1 MALLRIDQVE
11 LGLGLDSPTAPRYD
25 HISRTGRYETMHLKD
40 KTTLSQNAITV
51 LEKRYLKRDAEGRL
65 IETPDEM
72 FRRVAI
78 NIAEAD
84 RRYRSVSQAEETAE
98 TFYQLL
104 SSLEFLPNSPTLM
117 NAGRELQQLSA
128 CFVIPV
134 DDSLE
139 SIFEA
144 IKDTALIHQSGG
156 GTGFS
161 FTRLRPQ
168 NDPVLSTSG
177 IASGPVS
184 FMKVFNMATEVIKQ
198 GGARRGANMGILRVD
213 HPDILDFITI
223 KEDPREMVN
232 FNLSVAVTD
241 LFMEA
246 LQKDQT
252 YPLISP
258 RTKKE
263 VRRLPAR
270 MVFNQIVQAAWKTG
284 DPGIIF
290 IDRINQDNPTPAL
303 GSFESTNPCGEQ
315 PLLSYE
321 SCNLGSINLVQ
332 MLSEKGEIDYPKLR
346 ETIWKSVHFLDNV
359 IDQNRYPLL
368 QIAEAT
374 YRTRK
379 IGLGVMGFADLL
391 TELRVPYDSDDA
403 LTLAEEIMSFV
414 RKESREASAALAKER
429 GVFPAYDQSIYPRQG
444 FRLRNAT
451 TTTIAPT
458 GTLSVIAGCS
468 SGIEP
473 LYALSYHRRVLGG
486 VRLPELNSRFVE
498 AARQGGF
505 YSEGLIARVASTGSV
520 QGIAEVPKEIQRIF
534 VTSHDLSPEFH
545 IRIQAAFQKH
555 TDNAVSK
562 TVNFPRE
569 ATPQD
574 VEKVFLLAHREGC
587 KGVTIY
593 RDMSREEQVLACAQS
608 DYC

>member
-1 MALLRIDQVE
+1 MQ
-11 LGLGLDSPTAPRYD
+11 
-25 HISRTGRYETMHLKD
+25 LKD
-40 KTTLSQNAITV
+40 RSSLSQNAITV
-51 LEKRYLKRDAEGRL
+51 LEKRYLKRDPEGRL
-65 IETPDEM
+65 IETPEEM
-72 FRRVAI
+72 FRRVAN

-84 RRYRSVSQAEETAE
+84 RRYRSASQTTETAE
-98 TFYQLL
+98 TFYDLL
-104 SSLEFLPNSPTLM
+104 SSLAFLPNSPTLM

-134 DDSLE
+134 EDSLE

-168 NDPVLSTSG
+168 NDRVLSTSG

-246 LQKDQT
+246 LQKDEA
-252 YPLISP
+252 YPLVSP
-258 RTKKE
+258 RTGKE

-270 MVFNQIVQAAWKTG
+270 MVFNQIVQAAWKSG

-290 IDRINQDNPTPAL
+290 IDRINRDNPTPAL
-303 GSFESTNPCGEQ
+303 GNFESTNPCGEQ
-315 PLLSYE
+315 PLLPNE
-321 SCNLGSINLVQ
+321 SCNLGSVNLVK
-332 MLSEKGEIDYPKLR
+332 MLSHKREIDYPKLK
-346 ETIWKSVHFLDNV
+346 ETVWKGVHLLDNV
-359 IDQNRYPLL
+359 IDQNQYPLP

-391 TELRVPYDSDDA
+391 TELNIPYDSNEA
-403 LTLAEEIMSFV
+403 LGLAEEIMSFV
-414 RKESREASAALAKER
+414 RREAREASAAVAKER
-429 GVFPAYDQSIYPRQG
+429 GVFPAYDQSIYAGQG
-444 FRLRNAT
+444 LRLRNAT

-458 GTLSVIAGCS
+458 GTLSVIADCS

-486 VRLPELNSRFVE
+486 VRLPELNARFVE
-498 AARQGGF
+498 AARRGGF
-505 YSEGLIARVASTGSV
+505 YSEALIARVAATGSV
-520 QGIAEVPKEIQRIF
+520 RGMAEVPEEIQRIF
-534 VTSHDLSPEFH
+534 VTSHDLAPEFH
-545 IRIQAAFQKH
+545 IRMQAAFQKH

-574 VEKVFLLAHREGC
+574 VEKVFLLAYREGC

-593 RDMSREEQVLACAQS
+593 RDMSRDEQVLACAQS

>member
-1 MALLRIDQVE
+1 MQ
-11 LGLGLDSPTAPRYD
+11 
-25 HISRTGRYETMHLKD
+25 LKD
-40 KTTLSQNAITV
+40 RSSLSQNAITV
-51 LEKRYLKRDAEGRL
+51 LEKRYLKRDPEGRL
-65 IETPDEM
+65 IETPEEM
-72 FRRVAI
+72 FRRVAN

-84 RRYRSVSQAEETAE
+84 RRYRSDSQAAETAE
-98 TFYQLL
+98 TFYDLL
-104 SSLEFLPNSPTLM
+104 SSLAFLPNSPTLM

-134 DDSLE
+134 EDSLE

-168 NDPVLSTSG
+168 NDRVLSTSG

-246 LQKDQT
+246 LQKDEA
-252 YPLISP
+252 YPLVSP
-258 RTKKE
+258 RTGNE

-270 MVFNQIVQAAWKTG
+270 MVFNQIVQAAWKSG

-290 IDRINQDNPTPAL
+290 IDRINRDNPTPAL

-315 PLLSYE
+315 PLLPNE
-321 SCNLGSINLVQ
+321 SCNLGSVNLVK
-332 MLSEKGEIDYPKLR
+332 MLSHKREIDYPKLK
-346 ETIWKSVHFLDNV
+346 ETVWKGVHLLDNV
-359 IDQNRYPLL
+359 IDQNQYPLP

-391 TELRVPYDSDDA
+391 TELNIPYDSNEA
-403 LTLAEEIMSFV
+403 LGLAEEIMSFV
-414 RKESREASAALAKER
+414 RREAREASAAIAKER
-429 GVFPAYDQSIYPRQG
+429 GVFPAYDQSIYAGQG
-444 FRLRNAT
+444 LRLRNAT

-458 GTLSVIAGCS
+458 GTLSVIADCS

-486 VRLPELNSRFVE
+486 VRLPELNARFVG
-498 AARQGGF
+498 AARRGGF
-505 YSEGLIARVASTGSV
+505 YSEALIARVAATGSV
-520 QGIAEVPKEIQRIF
+520 RGMAEVPEEIQRIF
-534 VTSHDLSPEFH
+534 VTSHDLAPEFH
-545 IRIQAAFQKH
+545 IRMQAAFQKH

-574 VEKVFLLAHREGC
+574 VEKVFLLAYREGC

-593 RDMSREEQVLACAQS
+593 RDMSRDEQVLACAQS

>member
-1 MALLRIDQVE
+1 
-11 LGLGLDSPTAPRYD
+11 
-25 HISRTGRYETMHLKD
+25 MHLKD
-40 KTTLSQNAITV
+40 KASLSQNAITV
-51 LEKRYLKRDAEGRL
+51 LERRYLKRDPEGRL
-65 IETPDEM
+65 IETPEQM
-72 FRRVAI
+72 FRRVAK

-84 RRYRSVSQAEETAE
+84 RRYRSASQTAE
-98 TFYQLL
+98 TAQTFYDLL

-213 HPDILDFITI
+213 HPDILDFITV

-241 LFMEA
+241 LFMES
-246 LQKDQT
+246 LQKDET

-258 RTKKE
+258 RTGKE
-263 VRRLPAR
+263 VRRLPAG
-270 MVFNQIVQAAWKTG
+270 MVFNQIVQAAWKSG
-284 DPGIIF
+284 DPGIVF
-290 IDRINQDNPTPAL
+290 IDRINRDNPTPAL
-303 GSFESTNPCGEQ
+303 GAFEATNPCGEQ
-315 PLLSYE
+315 PLLSNE
-321 SCNLGSINLVQ
+321 SCNLGSINLTK
-332 MLSEKGEIDYPKLR
+332 MLSFKREIDYPKLR
-346 ETIWKSVHFLDNV
+346 ETVWKGVHFLDNV
-359 IDQNRYPLL
+359 IDQNRYPLP

-379 IGLGVMGFADLL
+379 VGLGVMGFADLL
-391 TELRVPYDSDDA
+391 TELNIPYDSEQA
-403 LTLAEEIMSFV
+403 LAFADEIMAFI
-414 RKESREASAALAKER
+414 RKEARAASEALAKER
-429 GVFPAYDQSIYPRQG
+429 GTFPAFDQSIYASRG
-444 FRLRNAT
+444 MRLRNAT

-458 GTLSVIAGCS
+458 GTLSVIADCS

-486 VRLPELNSRFVE
+486 VRLPELNARFVE
-498 AARQGGF
+498 AARREGF
-505 YSEGLIARVASTGSV
+505 YSEALIARVAATGSV
-520 QGIAEVPKEIQRIF
+520 RGMAEVPEEVQRIF

-574 VEKVFLLAHREGC
+574 VEKVFLLAYREGC

-593 RDMSREEQVLACAQS
+593 RDMSRDEQVLACAQS

>member
-1 MALLRIDQVE
+1 MQLK
-11 LGLGLDSPTAPRYD
+11 
-25 HISRTGRYETMHLKD
+25 ETSS
-40 KTTLSQNAITV
+40 LSQNAITV
-51 LEKRYLKRDAEGRL
+51 LEKRYLKRNPEGQL

-72 FRRVAI
+72 FRRVAN

-84 RRYRSVSQAEETAE
+84 RRYRTAAQAAETAE

-241 LFMEA
+241 LFMDA
-246 LQKDQT
+246 LQKDEA
-252 YPLISP
+252 YPLVSP
-258 RTKKE
+258 RSKRE

-270 MVFNQIVQAAWKTG
+270 MVFNQMVQAAWKTG
-284 DPGIIF
+284 DPGIVF
-290 IDRINQDNPTPAL
+290 IDRINRDNPTPAL
-303 GSFESTNPCGEQ
+303 GAFESTNPCGEQ

-321 SCNLGSINLVQ
+321 SCNLGSINLVK
-332 MLSEKGEIDYPKLR
+332 MLGTDGAIDYPKLR

-359 IDQNRYPLL
+359 IDQNRYPLP

-391 TELRVPYDSDDA
+391 TELTIPYDSDRA
-403 LTLAEEIMSFV
+403 LALAEEIMSFV
-414 RKESREASAALAKER
+414 RREAREASAALAKER
-429 GVFPAYDQSIYPRQG
+429 GVFPAYDQSIYARQG
-444 FRLRNAT
+444 LRLRNAT

-486 VRLPELNSRFVE
+486 VRLPELNARFVD
-498 AARQGGF
+498 AARRGGF
-505 YSEGLIARVASTGSV
+505 YSEALLARVAATGSV
-520 QGIAEVPKEIQRIF
+520 RGMAEVPEEVQRIF
-534 VTSHDLSPEFH
+534 VTSHDISPEFH

>member
-1 MALLRIDQVE
+1 MRA
-11 LGLGLDSPTAPRYD
+11 
-25 HISRTGRYETMHLKD
+25 
-40 KTTLSQNAITV
+40 
-51 LEKRYLKRDAEGRL
+51 
-65 IETPDEM
+65 
-72 FRRVAI
+72 
-78 NIAEAD
+78 
-84 RRYRSVSQAEETAE
+84 
-98 TFYQLL
+98 
-104 SSLEFLPNSPTLM
+104 
-117 NAGRELQQLSA
+117 
-128 CFVIPV
+128 
-134 DDSLE
+134 
-139 SIFEA
+139 
-144 IKDTALIHQSGG
+144 G

-168 NDPVLSTSG
+168 NDRVLSTSG

-198 GGARRGANMGILRVD
+198 GGARRGANMGILRID

-246 LQKDQT
+246 LQKDEA
-252 YPLISP
+252 YPLVSP
-258 RTKKE
+258 RTGKE

-270 MVFNQIVQAAWKTG
+270 MVFNQIVQAAWKSG

-290 IDRINQDNPTPAL
+290 IDRINRDNPTPAL

-315 PLLSYE
+315 PLLPNE
-321 SCNLGSINLVQ
+321 SCNLGSVNLVK
-332 MLSEKGEIDYPKLR
+332 MLSHKKEIDYPKLK
-346 ETIWKSVHFLDNV
+346 ETVWKGVHLLDNV
-359 IDQNRYPLL
+359 IDQNQYPLP

-391 TELRVPYDSDDA
+391 TELNIPYDSNEA
-403 LTLAEEIMSFV
+403 LGLAEEIMSFV
-414 RKESREASAALAKER
+414 RREAREASAAIAKER
-429 GVFPAYDQSIYPRQG
+429 GVFPAYDQSIYAGQG
-444 FRLRNAT
+444 LRLRNAT

-458 GTLSVIAGCS
+458 GTLSVIADCS

-486 VRLPELNSRFVE
+486 VRLPELNARFVE
-498 AARQGGF
+498 AARRGGF
-505 YSEGLIARVASTGSV
+505 YSEALIARVAATGSV
-520 QGIAEVPKEIQRIF
+520 RGMAEVPEEIQRIF
-534 VTSHDLSPEFH
+534 VTSHDLAPEFH
-545 IRIQAAFQKH
+545 IRMQAAFQKH

-574 VEKVFLLAHREGC
+574 VEKVFLLAYREGC

-593 RDMSREEQVLACAQS
+593 RDMSRDEQVLACAQS

>member
-1 MALLRIDQVE
+1 MQ
-11 LGLGLDSPTAPRYD
+11 
-25 HISRTGRYETMHLKD
+25 LKD
-40 KTTLSQNAITV
+40 RSSLSQNAITV
-51 LEKRYLKRDAEGRL
+51 LEKRYLKRDPEGRL
-65 IETPDEM
+65 IETPEEM
-72 FRRVAI
+72 FRRVAN

-84 RRYRSVSQAEETAE
+84 RRYRSPSQAAETAE
-98 TFYQLL
+98 IFYELL
-104 SSLEFLPNSPTLM
+104 SSLAFLPNSPTLM

-134 DDSLE
+134 EDSLE

-168 NDPVLSTSG
+168 NDRVLSTSG

-246 LQKDQT
+246 LQKDEA
-252 YPLISP
+252 YPLVSP
-258 RTKKE
+258 RTGKE

-270 MVFNQIVQAAWKTG
+270 MVFNQIVQAAWKSG

-290 IDRINQDNPTPAL
+290 IDRINRDNPTPAL
-303 GSFESTNPCGEQ
+303 GNFESTNPCGEQ
-315 PLLSYE
+315 PLLPNE
-321 SCNLGSINLVQ
+321 SCNLGSVNLVK
-332 MLSEKGEIDYPKLR
+332 MLSHKREIDYPKLK
-346 ETIWKSVHFLDNV
+346 ETVWKGVHFLDNV
-359 IDQNRYPLL
+359 IDQNQYPLP

-374 YRTRK
+374 HRTRK

-391 TELRVPYDSDDA
+391 TELSIPYDSDEA
-403 LTLAEEIMSFV
+403 LRFAEEIMSFI
-414 RKESREASAALAKER
+414 RREAREASAAIAKER

-444 FRLRNAT
+444 IRLRNAT

-458 GTLSVIAGCS
+458 GTLSVIADCS

-486 VRLPELNSRFVE
+486 VRLPELNARFVE
-498 AARQGGF
+498 AARRGGF
-505 YSEGLIARVASTGSV
+505 YSEALIARVAATGSV
-520 QGIAEVPKEIQRIF
+520 RGMAEVPEEIQRIF
-534 VTSHDLSPEFH
+534 VTSHDLAPEFH
-545 IRIQAAFQKH
+545 IRMQAAFQKH

-574 VEKVFLLAHREGC
+574 VEKAFLLAYREGC

-593 RDMSREEQVLACAQS
+593 RDMSRDEQVLACAQS

>member
-1 MALLRIDQVE
+1 MQ
-11 LGLGLDSPTAPRYD
+11 
-25 HISRTGRYETMHLKD
+25 LKD
-40 KTTLSQNAITV
+40 TSLLSQNAITV

-65 IETPDEM
+65 IETPEEM
-72 FRRVAI
+72 FRRVAN

-84 RRYRSVSQAEETAE
+84 RRYRTAAQAAETAE
-98 TFYQLL
+98 IFYRLL

-134 DDSLE
+134 EDSLE

-246 LQKDQT
+246 LQKDEA

-258 RTKKE
+258 RTRKE

-270 MVFNQIVQAAWKTG
+270 MVFNQMIQAAWKTG
-284 DPGIIF
+284 DPGILF
-290 IDRINQDNPTPAL
+290 IDQINRDNPTPAL
-303 GSFESTNPCGEQ
+303 GRFESTNPCGEQ

-321 SCNLGSINLVQ
+321 SCNLGSINLVK
-332 MLSEKGEIDYPKLR
+332 MLSEKGTVDYLKLR

-359 IDQNRYPLL
+359 IDQNQYPLP

-379 IGLGVMGFADLL
+379 IGLGIMGFADLL
-391 TELRVPYDSDDA
+391 THLKIPYDSDPA
-403 LTLAEEIMSFV
+403 LALAEEIMSFV
-414 RKESREASAALAKER
+414 RREAREASAALAKER

-444 FRLRNAT
+444 LRLRNAT

-486 VRLPELNSRFVE
+486 VRLPELNARFVE
-498 AARQGGF
+498 TARQGGF
-505 YSEGLIARVASTGSV
+505 YSEALIARVASTGSV
-520 QGIAEVPKEIQRIF
+520 RGMTEIPEEIRRIF
-534 VTSHDLSPEFH
+534 VTSHDISPEFH

>member
-1 MALLRIDQVE
+1 MQ
-11 LGLGLDSPTAPRYD
+11 
-25 HISRTGRYETMHLKD
+25 LKD
-40 KTTLSQNAITV
+40 RSSLSQNAITV
-51 LEKRYLKRDAEGRL
+51 LEKRYLKRDPEGRL
-65 IETPDEM
+65 IETPEEM
-72 FRRVAI
+72 FRRVAN

-84 RRYRSVSQAEETAE
+84 RRYRSDSQTAETAE
-98 TFYQLL
+98 TFYDLL
-104 SSLEFLPNSPTLM
+104 SSLAFLPNSPTLM

-134 DDSLE
+134 EDSLE

-168 NDPVLSTSG
+168 NDRVLSTSG

-198 GGARRGANMGILRVD
+198 GGARRGANMGILRID

-246 LQKDQT
+246 LQKDEA
-252 YPLISP
+252 YPLVSP
-258 RTKKE
+258 RTGKE

-270 MVFNQIVQAAWKTG
+270 MVFNQIVQAAWKSG

-290 IDRINQDNPTPAL
+290 IDRINRDNPTPAL

-315 PLLSYE
+315 PLLPNE
-321 SCNLGSINLVQ
+321 SCNLGSVNLVK
-332 MLSEKGEIDYPKLR
+332 MLSHKKEIDYPKLK
-346 ETIWKSVHFLDNV
+346 ETVWKGVHLLDNV
-359 IDQNRYPLL
+359 IDQNQYPLP

-391 TELRVPYDSDDA
+391 TELNIPYDSNEA
-403 LTLAEEIMSFV
+403 LGLAEEIMSFV
-414 RKESREASAALAKER
+414 RREAREASAAIAKER
-429 GVFPAYDQSIYPRQG
+429 GVFPAYDQSIYAGQG
-444 FRLRNAT
+444 LRLRNAT

-458 GTLSVIAGCS
+458 GTLSVIADCS

-486 VRLPELNSRFVE
+486 VRLPELNARFVE
-498 AARQGGF
+498 AARRGGF
-505 YSEGLIARVASTGSV
+505 YSEALIARVAATGSV
-520 QGIAEVPKEIQRIF
+520 RGMAEVPEEIQRIF
-534 VTSHDLSPEFH
+534 VTSHDLAPEFH
-545 IRIQAAFQKH
+545 IRMQAAFQKH

-574 VEKVFLLAHREGC
+574 VEKVFLLAYREGC

-593 RDMSREEQVLACAQS
+593 RDMSRDEQVLACAQS

>member
-1 MALLRIDQVE
+1 MQ
-11 LGLGLDSPTAPRYD
+11 
-25 HISRTGRYETMHLKD
+25 LKD
-40 KTTLSQNAITV
+40 RSSLSQNAITV
-51 LEKRYLKRDAEGRL
+51 LEKRYLKRDPEGRL
-65 IETPDEM
+65 IETPEEM
-72 FRRVAI
+72 FRRVAN

-84 RRYRSVSQAEETAE
+84 RRYRSASQTTETAE
-98 TFYQLL
+98 TFYDLL
-104 SSLEFLPNSPTLM
+104 SSLAFLPNSPTLM

-134 DDSLE
+134 EDSLE

-168 NDPVLSTSG
+168 NDRVLSTSG

-246 LQKDQT
+246 LQKDEA
-252 YPLISP
+252 YPLVSP
-258 RTKKE
+258 RTGKE

-270 MVFNQIVQAAWKTG
+270 MVFNQIVQAAWKSG

-290 IDRINQDNPTPAL
+290 IDRINRDNPTPAL

-315 PLLSYE
+315 PLLPNE
-321 SCNLGSINLVQ
+321 SCNLGSVNLVK
-332 MLSEKGEIDYPKLR
+332 MLSHKREIDYPKLK
-346 ETIWKSVHFLDNV
+346 ETVWKGVHLLDNV
-359 IDQNRYPLL
+359 IDQNRYPLP

-391 TELRVPYDSDDA
+391 TELNIPYDSNEA
-403 LTLAEEIMSFV
+403 LGLAEEIMSFV
-414 RKESREASAALAKER
+414 RREAREASAAIAKER
-429 GVFPAYDQSIYPRQG
+429 GVFPAYDRSIYAGQG
-444 FRLRNAT
+444 LRLRNAT

-458 GTLSVIAGCS
+458 GTLSVIADCS

-486 VRLPELNSRFVE
+486 VRLPELNARFVE
-498 AARQGGF
+498 AARRGGF
-505 YSEGLIARVASTGSV
+505 YSEALIARVAATGSV
-520 QGIAEVPKEIQRIF
+520 RGMAEVPEEIQRIF
-534 VTSHDLSPEFH
+534 VTSHDLAPEFH
-545 IRIQAAFQKH
+545 IRMQAAFQKH

-574 VEKVFLLAHREGC
+574 VEKVFLLAYREGC

-593 RDMSREEQVLACAQS
+593 RDMSRDEQVLACAQS

>member
-1 MALLRIDQVE
+1 MRLK
-11 LGLGLDSPTAPRYD
+11 
-25 HISRTGRYETMHLKD
+25 ET
-40 KTTLSQNAITV
+40 TPLSQNAITV
-51 LEKRYLKRDAEGRL
+51 LERRYLKRDQEGRL

-72 FRRVAI
+72 FRRVAN

-84 RRYRSVSQAEETAE
+84 RRYRTSIQVEETAE

-177 IASGPVS
+177 VASGPVS

-241 LFMEA
+241 TFMEA
-246 LQKDQT
+246 LEKNQG
-252 YPLISP
+252 YSLISP

-270 MVFNQIVQAAWKTG
+270 MVFNQMVQAAWKSG

-290 IDRINQDNPTPAL
+290 IDRINADNPTPAL
-303 GSFESTNPCGEQ
+303 GNFEATNPCGEQ

-321 SCNLGSINLVQ
+321 SCNLGSINLVK
-332 MLSEKGEIDYPKLR
+332 MRSEKMKGIDYPKLR
-346 ETIWKSVHFLDNV
+346 ETVWKAVHFLDNV
-359 IDQNRYPLL
+359 IDQNRYPLP

-391 TELRVPYDSDDA
+391 TELNISYDSEEA
-403 LTLAEEIMSFV
+403 LALAEEIMAFI
-414 RKESREASAALAKER
+414 RKESREASAALAKDR
-429 GVFPAYDQSIYPRQG
+429 GVFPAYEQSIYPRQG
-444 FRLRNAT
+444 IRLRNAT

-486 VRLPELNSRFVE
+486 VRLPELNARFVE
-498 AARQGGF
+498 AARQRGF
-505 YSEGLIARVASTGSV
+505 YSEALIARVASTGSV
-520 QGIAEVPKEIQRIF
+520 QGMTEVPEEIQRIF
-534 VTSHDLSPEFH
+534 VTSHDISPEFH

>member
-1 MALLRIDQVE
+1 MQ
-11 LGLGLDSPTAPRYD
+11 
-25 HISRTGRYETMHLKD
+25 LKD
-40 KTTLSQNAITV
+40 RSSLSQNAITV
-51 LEKRYLKRDAEGRL
+51 LEKRYLKRDPEGRL
-65 IETPDEM
+65 IETPEEM
-72 FRRVAI
+72 FRRVAN

-84 RRYRSVSQAEETAE
+84 RRYRSDSQAAETAE
-98 TFYQLL
+98 TFYDLL
-104 SSLEFLPNSPTLM
+104 SSLAFLPNSPTLM

-134 DDSLE
+134 EDSLE

-168 NDPVLSTSG
+168 NDRVLSTSG

-198 GGARRGANMGILRVD
+198 GGARRGANMGILRID

-246 LQKDQT
+246 LQKDEA
-252 YPLISP
+252 YPLVSP
-258 RTKKE
+258 RTGKE

-270 MVFNQIVQAAWKTG
+270 MVFNQIVQAAWKSG

-290 IDRINQDNPTPAL
+290 IDRINRDNPTPAL
-303 GSFESTNPCGEQ
+303 GNFESTNPCGEQ
-315 PLLSYE
+315 PLLPNE
-321 SCNLGSINLVQ
+321 SCNLGSVNLVK
-332 MLSEKGEIDYPKLR
+332 MLSHKKEIDYPKLK
-346 ETIWKSVHFLDNV
+346 ETVWKGVHLLDNV
-359 IDQNRYPLL
+359 IDQNQYPLP

-391 TELRVPYDSDDA
+391 TELNIPYDSNEA
-403 LTLAEEIMSFV
+403 LGLAEEIMSFV
-414 RKESREASAALAKER
+414 RREAREASAAIAKER
-429 GVFPAYDQSIYPRQG
+429 GVFPAYDQSIYAGQG
-444 FRLRNAT
+444 LRLRNAT

-458 GTLSVIAGCS
+458 GTLSVIADCS

-486 VRLPELNSRFVE
+486 VRLPELNARFVE
-498 AARQGGF
+498 ATRRGGF
-505 YSEGLIARVASTGSV
+505 YSEALIARVAATGSV
-520 QGIAEVPKEIQRIF
+520 RGMAEVPEEIQRIF
-534 VTSHDLSPEFH
+534 VTSHDLAPEFH
-545 IRIQAAFQKH
+545 IRMQAAFQKH

-574 VEKVFLLAHREGC
+574 VEKVFLLAYREGC

-593 RDMSREEQVLACAQS
+593 RDMSRDEQVLACAQS

>member
-1 MALLRIDQVE
+1 M
-11 LGLGLDSPTAPRYD
+11 
-25 HISRTGRYETMHLKD
+25 LKD
-40 KTTLSQNAITV
+40 PASLSQNAITV
-51 LEKRYLKRDAEGRL
+51 LERRYLKRDPEGRL

-72 FRRVAI
+72 FRRVAN

-84 RRYRSVSQAEETAE
+84 RRYRSASQAAETAE
-98 TFYQLL
+98 IFYHLL

-246 LQKDQT
+246 LQKDET

-258 RTKKE
+258 RSKKE

-284 DPGIIF
+284 DPGIVF
-290 IDRINQDNPTPAL
+290 IDRINRDNPTPAL
-303 GSFESTNPCGEQ
+303 GAFESTNPCGEQ

-321 SCNLGSINLVQ
+321 SCNLGSINLVK
-332 MLSEKGEIDYPKLR
+332 MLSEKGTIDYPKLR
-346 ETIWKSVHFLDNV
+346 DTIRKSVHFLDNV
-359 IDQNRYPLL
+359 IDQNKYPLP

-391 TELRVPYDSDDA
+391 TEQKIPYDSDQA
-403 LTLAEEIMSFV
+403 LALAEEIMSFV
-414 RKESREASAALAKER
+414 RREAREASAALAKER
-429 GVFPAYDQSIYPRQG
+429 GVFPAYDQSIYARQG
-444 FRLRNAT
+444 LRLRNTT

-486 VRLPELNSRFVE
+486 VRLPELNARFVE
-498 AARQGGF
+498 AARREGF
-505 YSEGLIARVASTGSV
+505 YSEALIARVASTGSV
-520 QGIAEVPKEIQRIF
+520 RGMTEVPEEIQRIF
-534 VTSHDLSPEFH
+534 VTSHDISPEFH

-574 VEKVFLLAHREGC
+574 VEKVFLLAHHEGC